1 MFFYST
7 ASATTVAVV
16 AHSVSTS
23 MEARRILGTLGWS
36 ETTNLRQADG
46 ILVVCRS
53 MMFQPLNF
61 SYDCFQELD
70 RDTSMQM
77 NITGNYMHIYIYQF
91 EDDLRV
97 SQVEHKYYE
106 TDK

>member
-1 MFFYST
+1 M
-7 ASATTVAVV
+7 AVV

-23 MEARRILGTLGWS
+23 MEARRILRTLGWS
-36 ETTNLRQADG
+36 EITNLRQADG
-46 ILVVCRS
+46 ILIVCRS

-61 SYDCFQELD
+61 SYDSFQELD
-70 RDTSMQM
+70 RDVSMQI
-77 NITGNYMHIYIYQF
+77 NIAGNYIHIYIYQF

-97 SQVEHKYYE
+97 TQVEHQHYE